1 LITEEQALEVLGEYL
16 AAFLA
21 EEQDWSVTDT
31 LMHTRKKEEAL
42 EAYDTALRAVHR
54 VLEKKGFSILRNL
67 AETTTLSNVIQNHIE
82 TTEDGISYV
91 LREFFSK
98 MLDVS
103 SNIVRKALEERT
115 RETALKLAER
125 ALSKYPK
132 YTSR

>member
-67 AETTTLSNVIQNHIE
+67 AETTTFSNVIQNHIE

-91 LREFFSK
+91 SREFFSK